1 MFDFSKNRFASH
13 VIVLSMMVCVFGL
26 FLPSEGHAQAKTL
39 PGAKAA
45 VVDVTFILN
54 SSETWKNAEKEM
66 KSRVSDVQKE
76 IDVKRNALKTRADE
90 LKRQQTI
97 LAPDVFEQKARAIQ
111 KEQLGLQREAQ
122 VSNAKIGD
130 VLNKM
135 RTQLRGVIIN
145 LAAKVALEKGMNI
158 GFDRANVVFFNDGM
172 DITQEVLKRF
182 NASKTKVEIT
192 VDKKQ

>member
-1 MFDFSKNRFASH
+1 MVEFTGKGIVASLVAGF
-13 VIVLSMMVCVFGL
+13 VILAGSAIAVPDVQ
-26 FLPSEGHAQAKTL
+26 AQQKVPAAKI
-39 PGAKAA
+39 A

-54 SSETWKNAEKEM
+54 SSETWKNAENDM
-66 KSRVSDVQKE
+66 KARVGDVQKE
-76 IDVKRNALKTRADE
+76 IDKKRDALKTRADE

-111 KEQLGLQREAQ
+111 KEQAVLQREAQ
-122 VSNAKIGD
+122 VSNAKIGN

-135 RTQLRGVIIN
+135 RVQLSGVITQL
-145 LAAKVALEKGMNI
+145 ASKVAQEKGMNI
-158 GFDRANVVFFNDGM
+158 GFDRSNIIFFDKGM

-182 NASKTKVEIT
+182 NASKTKVEFT

>member
-13 VIVLSMMVCVFGL
+13 VMALSMMLGVFGL
-26 FLPSEGHAQAKTL
+26 VLPSESHAQAKAL
-39 PGAKAA
+39 PEAKAA

-135 RTQLRGVIIN
+135 RTQLRGVIVN